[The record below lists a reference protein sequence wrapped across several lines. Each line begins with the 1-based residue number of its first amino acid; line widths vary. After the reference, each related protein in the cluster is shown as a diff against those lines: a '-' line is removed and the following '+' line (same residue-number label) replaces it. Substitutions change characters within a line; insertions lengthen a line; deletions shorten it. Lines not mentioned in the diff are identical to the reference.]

1 MKLYRSGKI
10 VNKIVQEC
18 AGPGKVPAVFE
29 TYQKDIGKS

>member
-18 AGPGKVPAVFE
+18 AGLGRVLAVFE
-29 TYQKDIGKS
+29 SYQKDSGKS